1 MEPLR
6 PTVDAA
12 VLAFASGHTFAPG
25 DFTIAK
31 SGACL
36 LNPQVARVLVGRL
49 LEAQG
54 VGHGEL
60 VRVFV
65 GRL

>member
-12 VLAFASGHTFAPG
+12 VLVFASDDTFAPG

-36 LNPQVARVLVGRL
+36 LNAQLARTTVGRL
-49 LEAQG
+49 LETLGALDG
-54 VGHGEL
+54 DI
-60 VRVFV
+60 VRGFIR
-65 GRL
+65 RL